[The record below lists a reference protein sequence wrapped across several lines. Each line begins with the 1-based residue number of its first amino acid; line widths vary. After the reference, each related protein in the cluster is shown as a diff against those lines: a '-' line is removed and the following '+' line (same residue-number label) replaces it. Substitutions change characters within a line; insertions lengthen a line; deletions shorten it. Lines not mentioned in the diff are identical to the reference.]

1 MIKKKRKK
9 RSAKAIAKDKA
20 WDACSEYIRRKFAV
34 DGYTTCVTCG
44 VTKPWKEMQA
54 GHYVDG
60 RNNTVLFM
68 EEIIYPQCFSC
79 NMGKKGN
86 KIKYTA
92 FMMRKG
98 YTMDEL
104 DTLDNLKFGIKKMST
119 NDFKEKEEYFLTKL
133 NQLKPN

>member
-1 MIKKKRKK
+1 MKRKK
-9 RSAKAIAKDKA
+9 RTDKAIAKDKA
-20 WDACSEYIRRKFAV
+20 WNACSKYIRLKYSIN
-34 DGYTTCVTCG
+34 GNCTCVTCG
-44 VTKPWKEMQA
+44 VTKPWEKMQA

-68 EEIIYPQCFSC
+68 EEIIHPQCFSC

-98 YTMDEL
+98 YTMEEL
-104 DTLDNLKFGIKKMST
+104 DSFDNLKFTIKKMTT
-119 NDFKEKEEYFLTKL
+119 NDFKEKEEYFL
-133 NQLKPN
+133 LKINEFN